1 MTQDKNS
8 GLRIVTIGGGT
19 GQSTALRGLKRE
31 TDNLTAIVPVSDDG
45 GSSGRLRQ
53 DFRMPPPG
61 DARSCLVALSDGETA
76 LKELFNH
83 RFNGSSSLEGHS
95 LGNLLLAALYEKT
108 GDFGQ
113 GLDAA
118 ARLLALSGRVV
129 PVSDEPGLTLVGRT
143 TSGLTLRGE
152 SSVGNAPDPIER
164 VWIEPPDAAAGV
176 AALEAIKQAELIV
189 IGPGSLYTSLIPCF
203 LLQGVG
209 EAVAASRA
217 PKVFVCNVATQP
229 HETDGYGVAEHL
241 DAFRAHSGVAVTHA
255 LVNGNVEELPAELGR
270 TAVAPVRR
278 IDGFDGSVVLAD
290 VVDES
295 DRTRHD
301 PRKLAV
307 ALMDIAASQR
317 VVPNSLT

>member
-76 LKELFNH
+76 LEELFNH

-108 GDFGQ
+108 GDFSQ
-113 GLDAA
+113 GLEAA

-143 TSGLTLRGE
+143 TSGRTLVGE
-152 SSVGNAPDPIER
+152 SAVGRAPGPIER
-164 VWIEPPDAAAGV
+164 VWLEPEGAAAGES
-176 AALEAIKQAELIV
+176 ALEAINQAELIV

-203 LLQGVG
+203 LLRGVSQ
-209 EAVAASRA
+209 AVSASRA
-217 PKVFVCNVATQP
+217 PKVFVCSVATQP
-229 HETDGYGVAEHL
+229 HETDGYGVEEHL
-241 DAFRAHSGVAVTHA
+241 RAFQSHSSVTVTHVLA
-255 LVNGNVEELPAELGR
+255 NGNVEELPAESGR

-278 IDGFDGSVVLAD
+278 IDGFGGAVVLAD

-301 PRKLAV
+301 PRKLAG
-307 ALMDIAASQR
+307 ALMDIAGSQN